1 MGLFNFGRKET
12 FLAVITS
19 EGAGR
24 LRINGLRVKDEKS
37 KKSAAA
43 HQQTVCWV
51 EFAHDGMPV
60 DQGKGRASAEPGQ
73 AERLMRDLPGH
84 PTCRSILEHLR
95 QGQDSVGKWLQLR
108 EPASG

>member
-12 FLAVITS
+12 FLAVVTS

-37 KKSAAA
+37 KRSATA

-51 EFAHDGMPV
+51 EFSPDGVPL
-60 DQGKGRASAEPGQ
+60 DQGKGPAQAAQ
-73 AERLMRDLPGH
+73 AERLLRALPGH
-84 PTCRSILEHLR
+84 PACRSILDRLR
-95 QGQDSVGKWLQLR
+95 EGQDSVGKWLQLH
-108 EPASG
+108 EPAGG